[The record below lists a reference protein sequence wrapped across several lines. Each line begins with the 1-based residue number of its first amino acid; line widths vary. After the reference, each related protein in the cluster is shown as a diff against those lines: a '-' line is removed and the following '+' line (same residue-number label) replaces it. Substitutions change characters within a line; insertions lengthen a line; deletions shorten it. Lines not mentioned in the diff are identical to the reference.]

1 MGYLYMAVPKTSHA
15 LTEVATSAALKT
27 VLQIATPSTTDIRV
41 HGWGISFD
49 GIDPVAAPGQVTLID
64 TDVAATT
71 GTSLT
76 PELWES
82 GFGQASLCIGGTA
95 LTAYNLTV
103 EGTIT
108 ASRILDVQNMHPQ
121 TGYGVWFPEGR
132 RPAVRA
138 SRFLRIRTLFAVT
151 INCVPWC
158 VFEEPA

>member
-27 VLQIATPSTTDIRV
+27 VLQVATPSTTDIRV

-64 TDVAATT
+64 TDVAATV
-71 GTSLT
+71 TSLT
-76 PELWES
+76 SELWES
-82 GFGQASLCIGGTA
+82 GFGQASLCIGGAA
-95 LTAYNLTV
+95 LTGYNASA

-132 RPAVRA
+132 RPSVRA

-151 INCVPWC
+151 INCAPWVC
-158 VFEEPA
+158 YEEPS